1 MIKSAPPFGDIKHD
15 GASRGDANRG
25 SAAAGESKLAF
36 FAGDELNRCVYPIEF
51 FLFFF
56 ADVVKK
62 SFPEKNFFFF
72 VVVVFVF
79 FFVVVVVFV
88 VLGALKMLPMR
99 PAKSV
104 FLLDDGGVLNAGHSF
119 VVSPSFFLVFLFPS
133 SVSFVPSPPVVEGAS
148 SVDIIV
154 ASSSPAFAF
163 RFIDEKRAFMC
174 RPLLLSSHQTKEIT
188 TSSSSSSA
196 LSAQRSI
203 DRSRVREKRSLRLLK
218 VPSVSRALRMKCGT
232 NFLNFSFLFL
242 GVGSLGFYGVEKGE
256 KRSSLFFYYNYLDY
270 PTSRRPRRHH
280 VGKMRSN

>member
-62 SFPEKNFFFF
+62 SFPKKNFFFF
-72 VVVVFVF
+72 F
-79 FFVVVVVFV
+79 FFFVVVVVVVFV

-119 VVSPSFFLVFLFPS
+119 VVSASFFLVFLFPS
-133 SVSFVPSPPVVEGAS
+133 SASFVPSSPVLVVVVEGAS

-154 ASSSPAFAF
+154 ASSPAFAF

-174 RPLLLSSHQTKEIT
+174 RPFLSSHQAKET
-188 TSSSSSSA
+188 TTTTA
-196 LSAQRSI
+196 KKKEAKDGRSTLAR
-203 DRSRVREKRSLRLLK
+203 RSRVRENSSQSALLLA
-218 VPSVSRALRMKCGT
+218 RAIDH
-232 NFLNFSFLFL
+232 FLNFFSFLFW
-242 GVGSLGFYGVEKGE
+242 GWCLGFCGVSLKKGV
-256 KRSSLFFYYNYLDY
+256 KRSLLSSTTTWTTA
-270 PTSRRPRRHH
+270 PPRRPRRHH
-280 VGKMRSN
+280 VRKMRSN

>member
-174 RPLLLSSHQTKEIT
+174 LSLIH
-188 TSSSSSSA
+188 
-196 LSAQRSI
+196 
-203 DRSRVREKRSLRLLK
+203 
-218 VPSVSRALRMKCGT
+218 
-232 NFLNFSFLFL
+232 N
-242 GVGSLGFYGVEKGE
+242 
-256 KRSSLFFYYNYLDY
+256 
-270 PTSRRPRRHH
+270 
-280 VGKMRSN
+280 

>member
-72 VVVVFVF
+72 FFFVVVVVVVVVFF
-79 FFVVVVVFV
+79 FFVVVVFV

-119 VVSPSFFLVFLFPS
+119 VVSASFFLVFLFPS
-133 SVSFVPSPPVVEGAS
+133 SASFVPSSPVLVVVVEGAS

-154 ASSSPAFAF
+154 ASSPAFAF

-174 RPLLLSSHQTKEIT
+174 RPFLSSHQAKET
-188 TSSSSSSA
+188 TTTTAKKKGSQGRTLHA
-196 LSAQRSI
+196 RSTI
-203 DRSRVREKRSLRLLK
+203 ARPRELFSKC
-218 VPSVSRALRMKCGT
+218 PPSRAR
-232 NFLNFSFLFL
+232 
-242 GVGSLGFYGVEKGE
+242 
-256 KRSSLFFYYNYLDY
+256 D
-270 PTSRRPRRHH
+270 
-280 VGKMRSN
+280 